1 MILVT
6 GATGFVGTALCAEL
20 SRRQTAYRPVSRR
33 PAGGFHA
40 IGDISAATDW
50 TAGLRGIG
58 TVVHLAARVHVM
70 NDPAA
75 DPLAAFRAANVDAT
89 LNLARQAAAS
99 GARRFVF
106 LSSIKANGESTAPGK
121 PFTASDVPHPE
132 DPYGRSKLEAE
143 EALRRL
149 GRDTGMEIVVIR
161 PPLVYGPG
169 VRANFASMMKWTEGG
184 IPLPFGA
191 VSNKRSLVFVGNL
204 VDFILLC
211 VEHPDAAGHVFLVS
225 DGEDL
230 SIAELLRRL
239 SRAMGRKAR
248 LLPVPVGLL
257 RTGAAILGRRAAA
270 QRLLGSLQ
278 VDIRETEELTGW
290 RPPFSVDEGLTQT
303 AEAFLRKG

>member
-1 MILVT
+1 V
-6 GATGFVGTALCAEL
+6 
-20 SRRQTAYRPVSRR
+20 SRRQ
-33 PAGGFHA
+33 AGGFHA

-143 EALRRL
+143 EALLRL

-169 VRANFASMMKWTEGG
+169 VGANFASMMKWTEGG